1 MFFRSKFYFTL
12 LILASATLMLG
23 CSDDNETPAT
33 PDNTPPTDEI
43 VETSYTAN
51 PRAFALKFYDF
62 IGDAAENIKRLD
74 SDTVRIEINEGL
86 LTYLNISELKEGDV
100 LNIWENIDC
109 PPYIRVVDE
118 VERTSS
124 GYIVTTQ
131 SGSIADLFENLEGC
145 FDTELFSDNSSRP
158 ERKLSRSD
166 AIINDYEYVDD
177 EEDFKQFVDD
187 EGKIHPFILY
197 TPDDENP
204 EEYEYSLAEKEYE
217 EMTDSILVTRLAPW
231 SKTWHLLDINKDK
244 INIYPKKDKDG
255 NPIGVFVADAKL
267 KAKANLEIYFQ
278 INLFK
283 TNRFWAKMDGDVS
296 IDAPIHLKFSG
307 IQFKEEKSYPVFEIT
322 PICTA
327 FAIGPFV
334 IPVIFR
340 NGLVFKCSGSIN
352 GNLSMMLPFHYDAS
366 FQAGPKYDGGKWSN
380 FNNFD
385 WHAGINYD
393 KLTAVPSA
401 TMSLTGSVGF
411 YLHSGAYFGSAIGP
425 FLEVGPQAKIGA
437 NAGITGNE
445 VIFNTQGSVGIG
457 GSAGA
462 EIKIWKFDLGKAAIP
477 FSIKSKKLWDVDL
490 RFSVKDI
497 INNKPK

>member
-1 MFFRSKFYFTL
+1 MFFRTKFYSAL
-12 LILASATLMLG
+12 LILASVVAVMG
-23 CSDDNETPAT
+23 CSDDDETPAAV
-33 PDNTPPTDEI
+33 DNTPPSDEI
-43 VETSYTAN
+43 VETTYTAN

-62 IGDAAENIKRLD
+62 IGDGSENIKRLD

-100 LNIWENIDC
+100 LNIWEDIDC
-109 PPYIRVVDE
+109 PPYIRVVNA

-131 SGSIADLFENLEGC
+131 EGSIADLFESLEGC
-145 FDTELFSDNSSRP
+145 FDTELFSDNSNRP
-158 ERKLSRSD
+158 ERSLTRSD
-166 AIINDYEYVDD
+166 AMDDYQYVDD

-197 TPDDENP
+197 TPD
-204 EEYEYSLAEKEYE
+204 EETPNEYDYSLAEKEYD
-217 EMTDSILVTRLAPW
+217 EMTDSILLTRGISW
-231 SKTWHLLDINKDK
+231 GKTWHLLNINKDR

-255 NPIGVFVADAKL
+255 SPIGVFVTDASL
-267 KAKANLEIYFQ
+267 KAQANLEVYFQ
-278 INLFK
+278 INIFEK
-283 TNRFWAKMDGDVS
+283 NRFWAKMDGNVS
-296 IDAPIHLKFSG
+296 IDAPIHFRFAGMQL
-307 IQFKEEKSYPVFEIT
+307 KEEKNFPVFEFS

-340 NGLVFKCSGSIN
+340 NGFIFKCSGSIN

-366 FQAGPKYDGGKWSN
+366 FQAGPKYEGGRWSN
-380 FNNFD
+380 FNNFE

-393 KLTAVPSA
+393 KLSAVPSA
-401 TMSLTGSVGF
+401 TLSLDGGIGF

-425 FLEVGPQAKIGA
+425 YVEVGPQAKVGA
-437 NAGITGNE
+437 NASLAGND
-445 VIFNTQGSVGIG
+445 VIFNTKGSVGIG
-457 GSAGA
+457 GEVGA

-477 FSIKSKKLWDVDL
+477 FSIKSKELWNVDL
-490 RFSVKDI
+490 RFSVNDI
-497 INNKPK
+497 INAKPK